1 MGLQLLVTTKLVIDN
16 TNKEVVD
23 ERFGPYGDRVG
34 PEGQNL
40 LQILLEDDTSLSKR
54 RFQFLVDLDPTA
66 LSDAYLFAGIRRRR
80 SNTHENRLA
89 LHHAALH
96 FGIQD
101 FMVVFKAGILKLP
114 RKAEGIDLLFREEGD
129 IIVFRE
135 EDDDGNDIIEQ
146 PKRSSF
152 WYACD
157 RYGKEN
163 TLQAIDTVLTDCFGN
178 TNENLRRRRPRED
191 GDDDY
196 GMALLSAAASDEWGV
211 DELGNVKEGSLS
223 CVYFMLRREPYVL
236 GKLSSASTNDD
247 ERPRQRPR
255 LD

>member
-114 RKAEGIDLLFREEGD
+114 RKAEGIDLLFREEGNP
-129 IIVFRE
+129 IFFQE
-135 EDDDGNDIIEQ
+135 EDDEGNDIIEQ
-146 PKRSSF
+146 PKRSPF
-152 WYACD
+152 WYACNK
-157 RYGKEN
+157 YGKEN
-163 TLQAIDTVLTDCFGN
+163 TLRAIDTVLTDCFGN
-178 TNENLRRRRPRED
+178 TNESPRRRRPRDGD
-191 GDDDY
+191 GDDEY

-223 CVYFMLRREPYVL
+223 CVYFMLQREPDVL
-236 GKLSSASTNDD
+236 GKLSSAITHN